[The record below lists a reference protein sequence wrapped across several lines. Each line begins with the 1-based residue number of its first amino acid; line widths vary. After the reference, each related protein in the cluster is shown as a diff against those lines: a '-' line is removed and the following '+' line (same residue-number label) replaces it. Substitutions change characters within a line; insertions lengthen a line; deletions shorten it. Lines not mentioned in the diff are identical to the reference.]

1 MPSRHAFR
9 TTLASDIFYVR
20 KPKCAEERFKDR
32 LGLMVECRD
41 ECSGGIA
48 VCVQAYYC
56 FVAGTAH
63 TCTID
68 RAHWVEE
75 SKRGVVNYKSFEYY
89 KICK

>member
-1 MPSRHAFR
+1 MLSAQLSSLIYF
-9 TTLASDIFYVR
+9 
-20 KPKCAEERFKDR
+20 KKCAEERFKDR
-32 LGLMVECRD
+32 LGLMDECRD

-68 RAHWVEE
+68 RAHTVQLREGGKEYKW
-75 SKRGVVNYKSFEYY
+75 GGNYKSFKY
-89 KICK
+89 